1 MCFPECWSKYTTD
14 NKCKMG
20 DTFFFGGGGLL
31 SILCLVLK
39 VRKQRK
45 SINKTGLQPISRPV
59 NRFIILEEGG

>member
-20 DTFFFGGGGLL
+20 DTFFFGGGIL